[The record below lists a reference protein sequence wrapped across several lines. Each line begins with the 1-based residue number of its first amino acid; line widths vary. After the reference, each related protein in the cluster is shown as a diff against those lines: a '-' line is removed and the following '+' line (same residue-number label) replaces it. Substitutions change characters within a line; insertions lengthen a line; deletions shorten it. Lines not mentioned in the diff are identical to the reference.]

1 MIPNRYDRSKYS
13 GSGGSEVP
21 NPRDSRHG
29 ALVSFWKLRRRRLFR
44 CLFRFCVLSVVLGGA
59 VVAVWRQTEIRS
71 LVFDATLEL
80 GIGRC
85 ELYLDRKGDLVDWKC
100 YRR

>member
-1 MIPNRYDRSKYS
+1 MPNRFDSSKSS
-13 GSGGSEVP
+13 GSRDGAVP

-29 ALVSFWKLRRRRLFR
+29 AFVALSKWRRRRLLG
-44 CLFRFCVLSVVLGGA
+44 CLFRLCVLGVVFA
-59 VVAVWRQTEIRS
+59 TVIVAIWRQTEIRR

-85 ELYLDRKGDLVDWKC
+85 ELYLDRERDLVDLKC
-100 YRR
+100 FRR

>member
-1 MIPNRYDRSKYS
+1 MIPSRFDRSKYS
-13 GSGGSEVP
+13 RSRDGAVP

-29 ALVSFWKLRRRRLFR
+29 VLVAFWKLRRRRLLR
-44 CLFRFCVLSVVLGGA
+44 CLFRLCVLSVVLGGA
-59 VVAVWRQTEIRS
+59 VVAVWQQTEIRS
-71 LVFDATLEL
+71 LVLDATLEL

-85 ELYLDRKGDLVDWKC
+85 ELYLDRKSDLVDWKC